1 MTEFPIQGGCHCGA
15 VRYTLVAPALSVQH
29 CHCSRCRKVYGHL
42 AAQGGVIRQR
52 AWS

>member
-1 MTEFPIQGGCHCGA
+1 MTEFPIQGGCHCGV